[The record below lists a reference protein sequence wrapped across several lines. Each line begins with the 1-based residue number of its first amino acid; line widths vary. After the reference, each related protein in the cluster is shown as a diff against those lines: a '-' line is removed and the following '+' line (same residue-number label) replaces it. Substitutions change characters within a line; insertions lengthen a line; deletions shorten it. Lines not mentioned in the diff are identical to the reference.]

1 MSAPENYLIEF
12 LLLDDQSELRARRQ
26 EEVADEILDA
36 VFASSSSS
44 EDSDTENED
53 HVKCE
58 NFEATLDAMN
68 QKDFK
73 MHMRLK
79 RETVEYVIMRYSNY
93 APDPSS
99 GGRPPATAKKSV
111 YMYIWYVS
119 NTVTFRQLGNLFGVA
134 QSAAW
139 SVVQRV
145 ATFLVSIADEHI
157 KWPQGA
163 YLHENAEQFREKKR
177 IPGVIGA
184 IDCTHIAI
192 KGPKNCKEMY
202 FNRKKA
208 YSIVVQAVVDCNKK
222 FIDITCG
229 EPGSLHDYRVLR
241 RSKLFED
248 AESHYEEMFP
258 NSHFIIGDSAYPSN
272 KWIVSPFKDYGNL
285 NDAQRKFNEILSST
299 RMVVENAFGLLK
311 GRFRRLLM
319 FTEQT
324 DLKMITN
331 IVVSVCV
338 LHNICISFDDLYDM
352 NEQSTDT
359 LFATENERDESGI
372 DEALDRR
379 QNLFN
384 YLIQNHII

>member
-1 MSAPENYLIEF
+1 MSAPENYM
-12 LLLDDQSELRARRQ
+12 SELRARRQ
-26 EEVADEILDA
+26 EEVVDEILDA
-36 VFASSSSS
+36 VFTGSSSS

-79 RETVEYVIMRYSNY
+79 RETVEYLIMRYSNY
-93 APDPSS
+93 SPDPSS
-99 GGRPPATAKKSV
+99 GERPPVTVKKSV
-111 YMYIWYVS
+111 YIYICYVS

-139 SVVQRV
+139 SVVQRL
-145 ATFLVSIADEHI
+145 ATFLVSIAGEHI

-192 KGPKNCKEMY
+192 KGPNNCKEMY

-222 FIDITCG
+222 FIDVTCG

-248 AESHYEEMFP
+248 EEMFP

-319 FTEQT
+319 FTEQI

-359 LFATENERDESGI
+359 LFTTEDEGDESGI